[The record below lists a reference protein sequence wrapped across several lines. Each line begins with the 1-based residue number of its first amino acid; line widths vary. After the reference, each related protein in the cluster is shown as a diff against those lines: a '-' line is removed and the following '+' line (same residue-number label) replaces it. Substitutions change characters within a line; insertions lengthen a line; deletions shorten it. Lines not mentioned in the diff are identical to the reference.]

1 MRSLP
6 SLPLLLIAV
15 ASVAAANPST
25 SVPPVNQP
33 LMGAE
38 AALERLADGYRD
50 RSPEAVIANLTA
62 DFRFHSKGDSLLTYT
77 SGLSREYEAG
87 VIEGLL
93 HGVVRNGDTLIAPAD
108 SVGMFLDGII
118 TGVDPEHPDSTL
130 DYQVLTVHRFEMGV
144 RSLRG
149 QRFIITSPL
158 NVFHMVRGSAA
169 ILAPGQ
175 PADPKRW
182 YVRRW
187 LEDVS
192 AMNVDLAKR
201 EGRCDDAPAS
211 ATGTRP
217 AVAGAPATP
226 TALAV
231 HALANPTCTK
241 VEVRCDLPGLEPAR
255 VELYDVSGRLV
266 NERKIEVATAGTMTI
281 EAGHGAKLNPGVYWV
296 RVGQGERTPVTRM
309 VVVAW

>member
-6 SLPLLLIAV
+6 SLAPLLIAV

-50 RSPEAVIANLTA
+50 RSPEAVLANLTA
-62 DFRFHSKGDSLLTYT
+62 DFRFHSKGDSLLMYT

-87 VIEGLL
+87 VIEGML
-93 HGVVRNGDTLIAPAD
+93 HGVIRGGDTLVAPAD
-108 SVGMFLDGII
+108 SVGMFIDGISA
-118 TGVDPEHPDSTL
+118 GVDPEHPDSTL
-130 DYQVLTVHRFEMGV
+130 QYQVLTVRRFEMGV
-144 RSLRG
+144 RTVRG
-149 QRFIITSPL
+149 SRLLITSPL
-158 NVFHMVRGSAA
+158 DVFHLVSGDAA

-175 PADPKRW
+175 RPDPRRW

-201 EGRCDDAPAS
+201 EGRCDEAPA
-211 ATGTRP
+211 P
-217 AVAGAPATP
+217 AAGRGSRGGGAATP
-226 TALAV
+226 TTLAV

-241 VEVRCDLPGLEPAR
+241 VEVRCDLPGPEPAHID
-255 VELYDVSGRLV
+255 LYDVSGRLV
-266 NERKIEVATAGTMTI
+266 NQRKIEVAAAGTLTI
-281 EAGHGAKLNPGVYWV
+281 EAGQGAKLNPGVYWV